1 VDEDEDD
8 DGDGLATCH
17 EALNDDQHPPSTAA
31 ALPDPETMRH
41 RPLPPLPAQQQAYDG
56 RLLALSAQL
65 KHLSHQGWYWG
76 PLTLEETQIILADR
90 PDGSYLVRD
99 SHNDAYLLAIGLRH
113 DGRTVCNCFF

>member
-1 VDEDEDD
+1 MYVNEYF
-8 DGDGLATCH
+8 LLTY
-17 EALNDDQHPPSTAA
+17 LLT
-31 ALPDPETMRH
+31 
-41 RPLPPLPAQQQAYDG
+41 QAHDG

-76 PLTLEETQIILADR
+76 PLTLEQTQIILADL

-113 DGRTVCNCFF
+113 DGRTVRSVQVSSYPIM